1 MRAAVTVANET
12 DFPRNL
18 ALLCSYAPSIAEV
31 CRRLAMN
38 RAQFNR
44 YLAGTAAPSRRSM
57 RRICDHFG
65 VRESEL
71 LMPHERFAEIV
82 ALKPTAPAS
91 QRGASPLPGYPPQ
104 VYANAQ
110 PLPDRYYGYYH
121 RYFYAG
127 AGDNAV
133 TKSLVHIF
141 PENGRAVWKNV
152 ELANRPSFSN
162 GPRNTLKYSGEVV
175 LLTDRIHVV
184 EYEMLGA
191 RNFCYTILYPAYGNH
206 LTWLNGLQTWL
217 ALSPGRHPTAATV
230 ALKFLG
236 RRVDV
241 RKALASCGV
250 MQDDDPALDRDAVAR
265 LHAVNRT
272 SPAAV
277 AVNEAST

>member
-1 MRAAVTVANET
+1 MAARPPQQDSSSPDAVEFGIAALVGHLDHADLEYPATSDEIVRALE
-12 DFPRNL
+12 
-18 ALLCSYAPSIAEV
+18 AEGYV
-31 CRRLAMN
+31 
-38 RAQFNR
+38 
-44 YLAGTAAPSRRSM
+44 
-57 RRICDHFG
+57 
-65 VRESEL
+65 
-71 LMPHERFAEIV
+71 HERTIKV
-82 ALKPTAPAS
+82 AWD
-91 QRGASPLPGYPPQ
+91 PPED
-104 VYANAQ
+104 Q

-133 TKSLVHIF
+133 TKSLVNIF

-250 MQDDDPALDRDAVAR
+250 LQDDDPELDRDAVAR

>member
-1 MRAAVTVANET
+1 VADANET

-31 CRRLAMN
+31 CRRMGVN

-44 YLAGTAAPSRRSM
+44 YLAGTAAPSRRNM

-65 VRESEL
+65 VQEFEL
-71 LMPHERFAEIV
+71 LQPHERFAEIV
-82 ALKPTAPAS
+82 ALKPAVPGHLG
-91 QRGASPLPGYPPQ
+91 GASPLPGYPPQ

-121 RYFYAG
+121 RYFYSS

-141 PENGRAVWKNV
+141 HDQGRAVWKNV
-152 ELANRPSFSN
+152 ELANRPTFSS

-191 RNFCYTILYPAYGNH
+191 HNFCYTILYPSYGNH

-217 ALSPGRHPTAATV
+217 ALTPGRHPTAATV

-241 RKALASCGV
+241 RAALASCGV
-250 MQDDDPALDRDAVAR
+250 LPDDDPRLDGEVLAR
-265 LHAVNRT
+265 LSAVHQSR
-272 SPAAV
+272 PAAL
-277 AVNEAST
+277 AVREASS

>member
-1 MRAAVTVANET
+1 MADSDT
-12 DFPRNL
+12 DFAKNL

-31 CRRLAMN
+31 CRRMDIN

-44 YLAGTAAPSRRSM
+44 YLAGTATPSRRSM

-65 VRESEL
+65 VQEAEL
-71 LMPHERFAEIV
+71 RLPHARFAEIV
-82 ALKPTAPAS
+82 ALKPAAPT
-91 QRGASPLPGYPPQ
+91 QLGGASPLPGYPPQ

-121 RYFYAG
+121 RYFYSG

-141 PENGRAVWKNV
+141 HDNGRAVWKNV
-152 ELANRPSFSN
+152 ELASRPASSK
-162 GPRNTLKYSGEVV
+162 GPRNTLKYVGEVV

-191 RNFCYTILYPAYGNH
+191 HNFCYTILYPAYGNH

-217 ALSPGRHPTAATV
+217 ALSPGRHPTTATV

-241 RKALASCGV
+241 RKALASCGTAP
-250 MQDDDPALDRDAVAR
+250 DDDPALEREALDRLYAVHQKQSAA
-265 LHAVNRT
+265 LAVD
-272 SPAAV
+272 
-277 AVNEAST
+277 EAWG